1 MRQFDLVIRSRRA
14 VTPTGVGPAAV
25 AVADGRVAA
34 VADYRAELPCRGQT
48 DLGEVALLPGM
59 VDVDAAVQA
68 PGQLLSQGYARTT
81 RAAAAGGITTL
92 VVAPAPAQPA
102 ITSTDTLRAHL
113 HASASSCAV
122 HVAFLGGITPRSGP
136 AELADLRANG
146 VVGFAC
152 SLSDGGGGGLAAL
165 DDVHLGKS
173 MAEVATMD
181 VPLVVHAEDARELGS
196 PVGPSNSAL
205 LAARPPRAERRGLER
220 VLAAARSSG
229 ARVHI
234 APFVAAECA
243 AILAAAQAVG
253 IPVSAQTCPHYLCL
267 PAEHVPDADPAYRC
281 RPPLRSDA
289 NRGALWNALLHG
301 ADSSGNAIVGSVA
314 SGHRPGTGIA
324 AIRWTLPALWTA
336 ARRRG
341 RGLAELS
348 RWTAQRPAE
357 LMGLSAKGRIAVG
370 CDADLVA
377 FDPDAHQT
385 VPAAD
390 DSPYR
395 GRRLQGRVTGTWVC
409 GIPVPSDPDKDPS
422 PRGGPLLSAY
432 N

>member
-1 MRQFDLVIRSRRA
+1 RTRSEMPLPGRTSVPVCRKPPALPGSRGQWPTAARRAGDGVPSGRRGRDRSLRREPTSTPVPCGREAPAPGRARMSATATRGGQVRQFDLVIRSRRA

-25 AVADGRVAA
+25 AVVDGRVAA
-34 VADYRAELPCRGQT
+34 VADHAAELPCRSQT

-102 ITSTDTLRAHL
+102 ITSTGTLRAHL

-165 DDVHLGKS
+165 DDVQLGKS

-196 PVGPSNSAL
+196 PVGPS
-205 LAARPPRAERRGLER
+205 
-220 VLAAARSSG
+220 
-229 ARVHI
+229 
-234 APFVAAECA
+234 
-243 AILAAAQAVG
+243 
-253 IPVSAQTCPHYLCL
+253 
-267 PAEHVPDADPAYRC
+267 
-281 RPPLRSDA
+281 
-289 NRGALWNALLHG
+289 
-301 ADSSGNAIVGSVA
+301 
-314 SGHRPGTGIA
+314 
-324 AIRWTLPALWTA
+324 
-336 ARRRG
+336 
-341 RGLAELS
+341 
-348 RWTAQRPAE
+348 
-357 LMGLSAKGRIAVG
+357 
-370 CDADLVA
+370 
-377 FDPDAHQT
+377 
-385 VPAAD
+385 
-390 DSPYR
+390 
-395 GRRLQGRVTGTWVC
+395 
-409 GIPVPSDPDKDPS
+409 
-422 PRGGPLLSAY
+422 
-432 N
+432 

>member
-1 MRQFDLVIRSRRA
+1 MRQYDLVIRSRRA
-14 VTPTGVGPAAV
+14 VTPTSVGPAAV
-25 AVADGRVAA
+25 AVADGRIAA
-34 VADYRAELPCRGQT
+34 IADYFDDLPSRKEV
-48 DLGEVALLPGM
+48 DLGETALLPGM

-102 ITSTDTLRAHL
+102 ITSTEALRAHL
-113 HASASSCAV
+113 HASASNSAT
-122 HVAFLGGITPRSGP
+122 HVAFLGGITPRSSS

-152 SLSDGGGGGLAAL
+152 SLSDELMGLPAL
-165 DDVHLGKS
+165 DDIHLSKS
-173 MAEVATMD
+173 MAEVAAMD
-181 VPLVVHAEDARELGS
+181 VPIVVHAEDANELGTV
-196 PVGPSNSAL
+196 VGPGNSAL

-234 APFVAAECA
+234 SPFVAAECA
-243 AILAAAQAVG
+243 AILAAARDIG

-267 PAEHVPDADPAYRC
+267 PAEHVPDTDPSYRC

-289 NRGALWNALLHG
+289 NRQALWNALLHG
-301 ADSSGNAIVGSVA
+301 AESFGDVIVDSVGSGN
-314 SGHRPGTGIA
+314 RPGTGIS

-336 ARRRG
+336 AQKRG
-341 RGLAELS
+341 CGLAELTQ
-348 RWTAQRPAE
+348 WTAQRPAE
-357 LMGLSAKGRIAVG
+357 LMGLATKGRIQVG
-370 CDADLVA
+370 YDADLVA
-377 FDPDAHQT
+377 FEPDTFQR
-385 VPAAD
+385 VPASD
-390 DSPYR
+390 GGPYR
-395 GRRLQGRVTGTWVC
+395 GRRLQGRVTGTWLC
-409 GIPVPSDPDKDPS
+409 GIPVPSDADNDPS

-432 N
+432 R